1 MSFNLINKN
10 VVTAFI
16 TLACIIIL
24 SNHHYFNFCIN
35 TPLGRLVLILFILGI
50 TSINAIFGIVLVF
63 FIIIFNQNNFI
74 YTEGFTDSSNN
85 FTDSSNNLVNNI
97 QNKKNEV
104 IQNIQNKMA
113 NQTATTTSSSA
124 STPPVTT
131 TTETFGGRE
140 GFQMIDRESV
150 MLKGKRSNEI
160 PVFSNARNQPDNV
173 EPTDKSIFM
182 NDYASV

>member
-1 MSFNLINKN
+1 MNLINKN

-85 FTDSSNNLVNNI
+85 LVNNI

-104 IQNIQNKMA
+104 IQTIQNKMA

-124 STPPVTT
+124 STTPPPVTT

-160 PVFSNARNQPDNV
+160 PVFSNARNQQDNV

>member
-85 FTDSSNNLVNNI
+85 LVNNI

-104 IQNIQNKMA
+104 IQTIQNKMA

-124 STPPVTT
+124 STTPPPVTT

-160 PVFSNARNQPDNV
+160 PVFSNARNQQDNV